1 MTTSQQLEI
10 AFSSG
15 RSGTGPATWGQQ
27 AIWDAVSRLAP
38 ADAPRYNIT
47 ASAPLDPGLPVPVVL
62 DALEGLLR
70 LHDSLR
76 TRLVPDDRGRLRQI
90 VDPAGRLTVHT
101 RHCGGEGA
109 DLART
114 GAALHDELAAL
125 PFDCTEQW
133 PIRVGLVEADG
144 LVRHMALVLSHTALD
159 GAGMGLLVMDL
170 SELAQGGSVESIST
184 LRGSQ
189 QPLEEAEFQNS
200 ARGLRRDVNARAHVV
215 RKLRLGPPRLFP
227 AVPDGEEPKPFPNAV
242 LSSPALLR
250 AVEVV
255 AAGHRAST
263 SSVLLAAVA
272 VMTSRLSGSPDA
284 VLQVIVNNRFLPGLG
299 SAVSVVAGDGLFH
312 LPDAEGEFG
321 DAVRRT
327 HAASIATYRHAYY
340 NKRLLDEEIARL
352 TAEHGPL
359 ADRSCIFNDTRDL
372 LPSALTEPE
381 PAPEA
386 GTEADPETRT
396 DAGTDTGTEA
406 RTEAGTDADTGTGP
420 GAPGTTLTWPVEFA
434 PRPGLSFALDAL
446 QSADALQ
453 LAMTADSS
461 VLPRPAMER
470 FLYGVEALILT
481 EARTLAPAL
490 AAPAS

>member
-10 AFSSG
+10 VLSSG

-27 AIWDAVSRLAP
+27 AIWDAVSRLPP

-62 DALEGLLR
+62 GALEGLLR
-70 LHDSLR
+70 LHDSLH
-76 TRLVPDDRGRLRQI
+76 TRLVLDDRGRLRQI
-90 VDPAGRLTVHT
+90 VDPTGRLTVHT
-101 RHCGGEGA
+101 RHCDG
-109 DLART
+109 DRT
-114 GAALHDELAAL
+114 DPAKIGAALHDELAAL
-125 PFDCTEQW
+125 PFDCAEQW
-133 PIRVGLVEADG
+133 PIRVGLVESDG

-170 SELAQGGSVESIST
+170 TELAQGGSVESIST

-200 ARGLRRDVNARAHVV
+200 PRGLRRDVNARAHVV

-227 AVPDGEEPKPFPNAV
+227 PVPDDEPKPFPNAV

-250 AVEVV
+250 AVDQV
-255 AAGHRAST
+255 AAGHRASS

-272 VMTSRLSGSPDA
+272 VMTARLSGSPDA
-284 VLQVIVNNRFLPGLG
+284 VLQVIVNNRFLPGLA

-312 LPDAEGEFG
+312 LPAADGEFG

-340 NKRLLDEEIARL
+340 DKRLMDEEIARL

-372 LPSALTEPE
+372 LPVAIAEP
-381 PAPEA
+381 
-386 GTEADPETRT
+386 
-396 DAGTDTGTEA
+396 GTDTGAATGA
-406 RTEAGTDADTGTGP
+406 DADTGTGP
-420 GAPGTTLTWPVEFA
+420 GATGTTLTWPVEFA
-434 PRPGLSFALDAL
+434 PRPGLTFALDAL
-446 QSADALQ
+446 QTPDALQ
-453 LAMTADSS
+453 LAMTADGS

-470 FLYGVEALILT
+470 FLYGVEALILA
-481 EARTLAPAL
+481 EARTLA
-490 AAPAS
+490 APTP